1 MAANNYERRVENGR
15 TEGNSRSQSP
25 DREYLSLMVIHLM
38 ANSVFY
44 DPHPIIFLSD
54 LKTIIYYFLFLNS
67 YSVLP
72 F

>member
-38 ANSVFY
+38 AIRKVGQVKRFNWGNGTATAAPTFSLTSFRN
-44 DPHPIIFLSD
+44 I
-54 LKTIIYYFLFLNS
+54 
-67 YSVLP
+67 
-72 F
+72 